1 MSMLTFFPWLK
12 IKEDIKIGDIKLH
25 KFKLSEENT
34 NKDRFQYICEKVVKH
49 YYIHTNHI
57 IDECTLLF
65 INKKDDFEDFDEEEI
80 DFLFSFSEIL
90 AFSGLSK
97 REYFGLGFQYWNR
110 DNFTLVI
117 QGFDEKSDGV
127 TTVTKRRDGSTKAY
141 WSGDVF
147 KVKMPFHVNN
157 IVVTID
163 TSLVESLLD
172 FQESFGANGIF
183 LTDALFFFN
192 RANTDDNFISEY
204 QEIVMM
210 VSAFQR
216 LLGCKTGKVDEL
228 IDRFMSIFNPKQDF
242 NINQSKRIKNSKYNN
257 NSVTLREA
265 WLRDFYQLRND
276 YAHGKRISG
285 RPRIWIPQ
293 EHLLLGAYSFPLLVK
308 ILLGDKY
315 YHLSED
321 DADDIELFE
330 KLVEANILKKPK
342 KSEQW
347 EWNKIRSDYKFH
359 KAIEKAVRQAI
370 ENEDSDN

>member
-1 MSMLTFFPWLK
+1 MSMLAFFPWLK

-34 NKDRFQYICEKVVKH
+34 NKDRFQNTCEKVVKH
-49 YYIHTNHI
+49 YYMHTNHI

-65 INKKDDFEDFDEEEI
+65 INKKDDFDDFNEEEV

-97 REYFGLGFQYWNR
+97 REYFGLGFNYWNS

-127 TTVTKRRDGSTKAY
+127 TIVTKRRDGSTKAY
-141 WSGDVF
+141 VNGDAF
-147 KVKMPFHVNN
+147 KVNMPSHVNN
-157 IVVTID
+157 AVVTID
-163 TSLVESLLD
+163 TTLVKSLLD
-172 FQESFGANGIF
+172 FQESSGADGIF

-192 RANTDDNFISEY
+192 RANTDDNLISEY

-216 LLGCKTGKVDEL
+216 VLGCRTAKENEL
-228 IDRFMSIFNPKQDF
+228 IDKFISTYNPKSDF
-242 NINQSKRIKNSKYNN
+242 NINQSKRIKNISMP
-257 NSVTLREA
+257 LRKA
-265 WLRDFYQLRND
+265 WLKDFYQLRND

-285 RPRIWIPQ
+285 RPRIWTPQ

-308 ILLGDKY
+308 ILLGEKY
-315 YHLSED
+315 YNLSED
-321 DADDIELFE
+321 DTDDIAI
-330 KLVEANILKKPK
+330 KLIFDQIFF
-342 KSEQW
+342 SE
-347 EWNKIRSDYKFH
+347 
-359 KAIEKAVRQAI
+359 
-370 ENEDSDN
+370 ENEEYKRGSLSFYALIKIK

>member
-1 MSMLTFFPWLK
+1 MSMLAFFPWLK

-34 NKDRFQYICEKVVKH
+34 NKDRFQITCEKVVKH

-57 IDECTLLF
+57 IDECTMLS
-65 INKKDDFEDFDEEEI
+65 INKKDIFNDFNEEEL

-97 REYFGLGFQYWNR
+97 REYFGFGFNYWNK

-127 TTVTKRRDGSTKAY
+127 TIVTKRRDGSTKAY
-141 WSGDVF
+141 WDGDAF
-147 KVKMPFHVNN
+147 KVNMPFHVNN

-163 TSLVESLLD
+163 ITLAKSLLD
-172 FQESFGANGIF
+172 FQESLGANGIF

-192 RANTDDNFISEY
+192 RANTDDNLISEY
-204 QEIVMM
+204 QEIVML

-216 LLGCKTGKVDEL
+216 LLDCKTGKEDEL
-228 IDRFMSIFNPKQDF
+228 INRFMTIYNPKQDF
-242 NINQSKRIKNSKYNN
+242 NVNHSKRIKNSKYINI
-257 NSVTLREA
+257 SMPLREA

-276 YAHGKRISG
+276 YAHGKRISE

-308 ILLGDKY
+308 ILLSKKY
-315 YHLSED
+315 YYLSED

-330 KLVEANILKKPK
+330 QLIEINILKKPK
-342 KSEQW
+342 DSEKW
-347 EWNKIRSDYKFH
+347 EWDKIRSDYKFH
-359 KAIEKAVRQAI
+359 KAVERAVKKAI
-370 ENEDSDN
+370 KNEDSDN